1 MKKLSTILASTS
13 LLALLVAPNVHADT
27 KYPNTKWDGKNETL
41 VNMNYSVKKYPENV
55 VTLNDNKTKLSKQDK
70 QKLASKGSNKY
81 WAEYKKLDKL
91 GRGQSVQGLVTYQ
104 SLTKSRAQK
113 RPSFSSSTHVAGEF
127 TNTRFD
133 RTKQTW
139 IPTKTS
145 TRNNAEITSNG
156 YHGWLYNKSHS
167 LAYSLG
173 GDMETHNLTLG
184 TRAQNVGT
192 NKASNGGGMGYA
204 ETKIRKTLDKHHNAK
219 ILYKVE
225 PLYKGKELLPRG
237 SHVTAYSVNDNG
249 KTINL
254 NTYVFNAQ
262 DNIKLNYKNGTW
274 EYKDKSK
281 ARQNDV
287 TSSDDLKKNDS
298 QIADKKNDNIQDTK
312 DTKSDESSYNKETH
326 DDKTNQQSFWKK
338 VKSFLNNLLH

>member
-1 MKKLSTILASTS
+1 MKKVSTVLASTS
-13 LLALLVAPNVHADT
+13 LLALLVTPNVHADT
-27 KYPNTKWDGKNETL
+27 KYPDTKWDGNKETL
-41 VNMNYSVKKYPENV
+41 TNMNYSVKKYPENV
-55 VTLNDNKTKLSKQDK
+55 VTLNNNETKLSKQDK
-70 QKLASKGSNKY
+70 QKLASKGSKKY

-91 GRGQSVQGLVTYQ
+91 GRGQSVQSLVTYQ

-127 TNTRFD
+127 TNARFD

-139 IPTKTS
+139 TPRTIS

-192 NKASNGGGMGYA
+192 NKASDGGGMGYA
-204 ETKIRKTLDKHHNAK
+204 ETKIRNTLDKHHDAK

-262 DNIKLNYKNGTW
+262 DNIKLNYKDGTW
-274 EYKDKSK
+274 GYKDKSK
-281 ARQNDV
+281 SQQNDA
-287 TSSDDLKKNDS
+287 TSSDDAKKEDTQVANTKGDS
-298 QIADKKNDNIQDTK
+298 DKTSHN
-312 DTKSDESSYNKETH
+312 
-326 DDKTNQQSFWKK
+326 DKTNHQSFWKK
-338 VKSFLNNLLH
+338 VKSLLNSLFH